1 MQLFIGKLTDSN
13 DLILT
18 EEETF
23 HCVNVLRKKIG
34 DELSVTDGKGNLY
47 NAIINYISKKN
58 VGLSILDQQFIKK
71 NWNYRLHI
79 AIAPTKNNDRTEWF
93 VEKAT
98 EIGVDEI
105 SFIICKNSERRILKT
120 DRLIKIAESA
130 SKQSLKFNFPII
142 NEATEY
148 KKFIANQSQKK
159 STTFIAHC
167 RNNNLPFIGLSIEKN
182 INALV
187 FIGPEGDFTE
197 DEIQLAKT
205 INANEISLG
214 TSRLRTET
222 AALSVVHYFS
232 FKDNL

>member
-1 MQLFIGKLTDSN
+1 MQLFIGKFTDSKE
-13 DLILT
+13 LILT

-34 DELSVTDGKGNLY
+34 DELSITDGKGNLF
-47 NAIINYISKKN
+47 NAVITDITKKN
-58 VGLSILDQQFIKK
+58 VGLSVLDQKSIKK

-93 VEKAT
+93 IEKAT

-142 NEATEY
+142 NEAIEY
-148 KKFIANQSQKK
+148 KKFIADQSENK
-159 STTFIAHC
+159 STTYIAHC
-167 RNNNLPFIGLSIEKN
+167 RDNNLPFIGLSIEKN

-205 INANEISLG
+205 INVNEISLG
-214 TSRLRTET
+214 SSRLRTET